1 MVQPVYDQIQRN
13 MIELEKMLGLA
24 LVQVINHDTLDL
36 RILTV
41 NLVLLQDQMELVLS
55 IYHN

>member
-1 MVQPVYDQIQRN
+1 MVQLVYDQIHRN

-24 LVQVINHDTLDL
+24 LVQAINHDTLDL
-36 RILTV
+36 RILTA
-41 NLVLLQDQMELVLS
+41 NSVLLQDQMGLVLS

>member
-1 MVQPVYDQIQRN
+1 MVQLVYDQIHRN

-36 RILTV
+36 RILTA
-41 NLVLLQDQMELVLS
+41 NSVLLQDQMGLVLS